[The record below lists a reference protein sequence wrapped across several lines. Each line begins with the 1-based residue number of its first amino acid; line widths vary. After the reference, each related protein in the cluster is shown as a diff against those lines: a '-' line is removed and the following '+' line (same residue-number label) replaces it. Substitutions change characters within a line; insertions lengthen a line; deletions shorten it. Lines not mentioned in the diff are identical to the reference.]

1 MIGREI
7 ELVGIPVTQICTMI
21 PVATE
26 VGARRMVP
34 SGGIITP
41 TGSPDLAPEA
51 EKAFRRRVV
60 VKALQSLPE
69 AFQGQKVYE
78 RS

>member
-1 MIGREI
+1 VISREI
-7 ELVGIPVTQICTMI
+7 ELAGIPVAQICTMV
-21 PVATE
+21 PVAAE

-41 TGSPDLAPEA
+41 TGSPELAPEA
-51 EKAFRRRVV
+51 EKEFRRRVV
-60 VKALQSLPE
+60 VKALQALPE
-69 AFQGQKVYE
+69 AIEGQKVYE

>member
-7 ELVGIPVTQICTMI
+7 ELAGIPVAQICTMI
-21 PVATE
+21 PVALE

-34 SGGIITP
+34 SGGIVTP
-41 TGSPDLAPEA
+41 TGSPELAPEA
-51 EKAFRRRVV
+51 EKEFRRRVV
-60 VKALQSLPE
+60 ARALSSLAE
-69 AFQGQKVYE
+69 AIDGQKVYE

>member
-1 MIGREI
+1 VIGREI
-7 ELVGIPVTQICTMI
+7 ELAGIPVAQICTMVSI
-21 PVATE
+21 ATE
-26 VGARRMVP
+26 VGSRRMVP

-51 EKAFRRRVV
+51 EKEFRRRVV
-60 VKALQSLPE
+60 TKALHALPE
-69 AFQGQKVYE
+69 AADGQKVYE

>member
-1 MIGREI
+1 MI
-7 ELVGIPVTQICTMI
+7 
-21 PVATE
+21 
-26 VGARRMVP
+26 P

-51 EKAFRRRVV
+51 EKEFRRRVV
-60 VKALQSLPE
+60 VKALQALPE
-69 AFQGQKVYE
+69 AGEGQKVYE

>member
-7 ELVGIPVTQICTMI
+7 ELAGIPVAQICTMV

-41 TGSPDLAPEA
+41 TGSPELAPEA
-51 EKAFRRRVV
+51 EKDFRRRVV
-60 VKALQSLPE
+60 AKALQALPE
-69 AFQGQKVYE
+69 AIEGQKVYE